1 MPHSTGTGLLAIR
14 AWCEE
19 GSENPLRVEI
29 RLADDV
35 AAGFRSTMTTV
46 HAEVVVEAVRAFLA
60 TVVCASQGDPDVLSS
75 RQRLTG
81 HPPHQVFVGD

>member
-60 TVVCASQGDPDVLSS
+60 VVCASQGDPAVLS
-75 RQRLTG
+75 RPG
-81 HPPHQVFVGD
+81 NG